1 MCWRKNIKNW
11 LESRKFSPGILGD
24 ADEEVL
30 APLVL
35 REVLGASRTLL
46 AVLPVLNQADRL
58 QDELNCWIREFDLPI
73 RVLYLPETSEG
84 RMYLP
89 GNESDRARALFEVLE
104 SKYDLIIGSAA
115 SFLSEV
121 PAPEVVRESEILLR
135 PGAHVPFGDLL
146 EKLVALDY
154 DDEFEVNVKGEFS
167 RRGGIIDV
175 FSPAS
180 DYPARIEFWG
190 DQIESLR
197 SFDPETQRSTG
208 DLEEYKV
215 ISRGGLG
222 EDGSGVTFFEYI
234 KEIDSALIQIFPGQC
249 MEHLEKFGEIE
260 EERHFEQVINE
271 FGPDRLLRIFE
282 AADNAGE
289 EKIQIDCFPAAAHLK
304 RGLPLEAR
312 EGGMELLRQLIAGQ
326 VRQWIDTGYKVG
338 LLGLDEDACE
348 HIRSW
353 CENYEISLE
362 DVSISIGSLP
372 IGVIFPGEK
381 FVFIAEKE
389 LFTANMFQLKTAL
402 PRPGKSKMDMSREDV
417 VACADLD
424 EGDYVVHLIHGI
436 GLFKG
441 IREIESGG
449 VKREVM
455 VLEYRDN
462 AIVYVPM
469 WQASMVSR
477 YVGAQAKVKPHR
489 LGGKKWLADKAGTAR
504 SIRDFAADLL
514 RLQAVRNAA
523 EGIAFPD
530 DKLDQRVF
538 EDAFPFEDTAD
549 QARAVAEIKLDMQES
564 RPMDRLLCGDVG
576 YGKTEVAIRMAFK
589 AVSAGYQVAV
599 LVPTTVLAQQHFY
612 SFSERFAEYPYT
624 IDMLS
629 RFRTPSEQADLIGKL
644 KTGGIDIVIGTHR
657 LFQEDIVFQKLG
669 LVIIDEEQRFGV
681 KHKERIKLYRST
693 VDVLTMSATP
703 IPRTLYMAMAGARDL
718 STIMTAPGFRIPVKT
733 IVAQYDDSFVVE
745 AIRKEVKRGGQVF
758 YIHNRVKTIEDVA
771 DKMMEL
777 MPDVRFGVAHGQMP
791 EGDLELAMAEFLSG
805 QVDVLICTTIIESG
819 MDIPNANTIIIER
832 ADRFGLAELYQLRGR
847 VGRWN
852 RQAYA
857 YLLLP
862 KHNIITSDARK
873 RIAAIRRYTHL
884 GAGFRLALRDLE
896 IRGAGNLLGAEQS
909 GHINNVGFD
918 LYCQLLRME
927 VARMKGETVE
937 FIPEVDLNIDFVHFA
952 HEAPDDSLAAGFP
965 PEYIPSERLRIEAY
979 RRLSAATSEE
989 QLESISDEFEDRYG
1003 ALPAQAENMLDVTR
1017 VRVLAGRA
1025 GYTAVLVKE
1034 GKVYFKTRRD
1044 FYRRNGVLP
1053 TINNNN
1059 PPKLKLRHLLDF
1071 ARMLHSVE
1079 SE

>member
-1 MCWRKNIKNW
+1 
-11 LESRKFSPGILGD
+11 
-24 ADEEVL
+24 
-30 APLVL
+30 
-35 REVLGASRTLL
+35 
-46 AVLPVLNQADRL
+46 
-58 QDELNCWIREFDLPI
+58 
-73 RVLYLPETSEG
+73 
-84 RMYLP
+84 
-89 GNESDRARALFEVLE
+89 
-104 SKYDLIIGSAA
+104 
-115 SFLSEV
+115 
-121 PAPEVVRESEILLR
+121 
-135 PGAHVPFGDLL
+135 
-146 EKLVALDY
+146 
-154 DDEFEVNVKGEFS
+154 
-167 RRGGIIDV
+167 
-175 FSPAS
+175 
-180 DYPARIEFWG
+180 
-190 DQIESLR
+190 
-197 SFDPETQRSTG
+197 
-208 DLEEYKV
+208 
-215 ISRGGLG
+215 
-222 EDGSGVTFFEYI
+222 
-234 KEIDSALIQIFPGQC
+234 
-249 MEHLEKFGEIE
+249 
-260 EERHFEQVINE
+260 
-271 FGPDRLLRIFE
+271 
-282 AADNAGE
+282 
-289 EKIQIDCFPAAAHLK
+289 
-304 RGLPLEAR
+304 
-312 EGGMELLRQLIAGQ
+312 
-326 VRQWIDTGYKVG
+326 
-338 LLGLDEDACE
+338 
-348 HIRSW
+348 
-353 CENYEISLE
+353 
-362 DVSISIGSLP
+362 
-372 IGVIFPGEK
+372 
-381 FVFIAEKE
+381 
-389 LFTANMFQLKTAL
+389 
-402 PRPGKSKMDMSREDV
+402 
-417 VACADLD
+417 
-424 EGDYVVHLIHGI
+424 
-436 GLFKG
+436 
-441 IREIESGG
+441 
-449 VKREVM
+449 
-455 VLEYRDN
+455 
-462 AIVYVPM
+462 
-469 WQASMVSR
+469 
-477 YVGAQAKVKPHR
+477 
-489 LGGKKWLADKAGTAR
+489 
-504 SIRDFAADLL
+504 
-514 RLQAVRNAA
+514 
-523 EGIAFPD
+523 
-530 DKLDQRVF
+530 
-538 EDAFPFEDTAD
+538 
-549 QARAVAEIKLDMQES
+549 MQEA

-669 LVIIDEEQRFGV
+669 LVVIDEEQRFGV

-873 RIAAIRRYTHL
+873 RISAIRRYTHL

-979 RRLSAATSEE
+979 RRLSAVTSEE
-989 QLESISDEFEDRYG
+989 QLEAISDEFEDRYG

-1025 GYTAVLVKE
+1025 GYTSVLVKE

-1071 ARMLHSVE
+1071 ARLLRSVE

>member
-11 LESRKFSPGILGD
+11 LESRKFSAGILGD
-24 ADEEVL
+24 ADEEIL

-46 AVLPVLNQADRL
+46 AVVPVLNQADRL
-58 QDELNCWIREFDLPI
+58 QDEINCWIREFDLPV

-121 PAPEVVRESEILLR
+121 PSPEVVRESEILLR
-135 PGAHVPFGDLL
+135 PGANVPFGELL

-197 SFDPETQRSTG
+197 SFDPDTQRSTG
-208 DLEEYKV
+208 DLEEYTV
-215 ISRGGLG
+215 ISRGSLG
-222 EDGSGVTFFEYI
+222 EDGAGVTFFEYI

-260 EERHFEQVINE
+260 EERHFEQVLSE
-271 FGPDRLLRIFE
+271 FGPDRLLKIFE
-282 AADNAGE
+282 AADNTGE
-289 EKIQIDCFPAAAHLK
+289 EKVQIDCFPAAAHLK

-312 EGGMELLRQLIAGQ
+312 DGGMEMLRQLIAGQ

-348 HIRSW
+348 HIRNW
-353 CENYEISLE
+353 CENYEISIE

-372 IGVIFPGEK
+372 VGVIFPGEK
-381 FVFIAEKE
+381 FVFLAEKE
-389 LFTANMFQLKTAL
+389 LFTANMFMQKTAL
-402 PRPGKSKMDMSREDV
+402 PRPAKSKMDMSREEV
-417 VACADLD
+417 VVCADLD

-436 GLFKG
+436 GLFNG

-449 VKREVM
+449 VRREVM

-504 SIRDFAADLL
+504 AIRDFAADLL

-549 QARAVAEIKLDMQES
+549 QARAVAEIKLDMQEA

-669 LVIIDEEQRFGV
+669 LVVIDEEQRFGV

-873 RIAAIRRYTHL
+873 RISAIRRYTHL

-979 RRLSAATSEE
+979 RRLSAVTSEE
-989 QLESISDEFEDRYG
+989 QLEAISDEFEDRYG

-1025 GYTAVLVKE
+1025 GYTSVLVKE

-1071 ARMLHSVE
+1071 ARLLRSVE